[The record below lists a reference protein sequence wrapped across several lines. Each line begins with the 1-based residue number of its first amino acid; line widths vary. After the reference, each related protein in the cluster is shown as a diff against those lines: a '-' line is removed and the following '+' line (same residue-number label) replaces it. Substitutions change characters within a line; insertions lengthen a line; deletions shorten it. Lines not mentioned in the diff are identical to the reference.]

1 VPRPGESSESPSLE
15 CGVVIRCTRSGKA
28 IDYVIASHIIIP
40 ELLEGRIDVERH
52 YFDTSRVFFGILTA
66 TAVWAMF
73 LEPIMGLRSFF
84 VPFRFM
90 QVAGI
95 VAFGSCS
102 ASKNKRLHAAAIVLI
117 VLLLVT
123 GITFTRFQLGQL
135 DIR

>member
-1 VPRPGESSESPSLE
+1 MHPKRQSNRL
-15 CGVVIRCTRSGKA
+15 A
-28 IDYVIASHIIIP
+28 
-40 ELLEGRIDVERH
+40 
-52 YFDTSRVFFGILTA
+52 RV
-66 TAVWAMF
+66 
-73 LEPIMGLRSFF
+73 
-84 VPFRFM
+84 